1 MRDALLSLGP
11 ELNDLL
17 GCCAVRLLDLEGASL
32 EAAALVADPRS
43 VGAAGA
49 AVEEAVTVTELREGT
64 RTAHAMHV
72 CLHPTDAPKCGRC
85 WRHVPPEAAGA
96 GEGVLMAGG
105 WTYRGCICPPGMH
118 EPGSSS
124 CASPRWGTIT
134 DDAKASGS

>member
-17 GCCAVRLLDLEGASL
+17 GSCAVRVLDLDGASL
-32 EAAALVADPRS
+32 EAGALVADPQG
-43 VGAAGA
+43 VA
-49 AVEEAVTVTELREGT
+49 AVEEAVTVTELLEGT

-85 WRHVPPEAAGA
+85 WRHVPSEAVGA

-118 EPGSSS
+118 QPGSSS
-124 CASPRWGTIT
+124 SLLPRWGTIT

>member
-72 CLHPTDAPKCGRC
+72 CLRPTDAPKCGRC
-85 WRHVPPEAAGA
+85 WRHVPAEAAGA

-118 EPGSSS
+118 QPGSSS

>member
-17 GCCAVRLLDLEGASL
+17 GSCAVRLLDLEGASL
-32 EAAALVADPRS
+32 EAGALVAGPQS

-72 CLHPTDAPKCGRC
+72 GLHPTDAPKCGRC
-85 WRHVPPEAAGA
+85 WRHVPPEAVGA

-118 EPGSSS
+118 QPGLSS
-124 CASPRWGTIT
+124 CAL
-134 DDAKASGS
+134 